1 MNETDFSD
9 FDASYEF
16 SDFCQSESIDDWSRG
31 HDETGH
37 NVFDYDQFADQLRLD
52 AY

>member
-1 MNETDFSD
+1 MNDADYIEIDDSDDFNTY
-9 FDASYEF
+9 F
-16 SDFCQSESIDDWSRG
+16 QSESVDDWSCG

-37 NVFDYDQFADQLRLD
+37 LVFDYDQFADQLRLD